1 MNKPKNKNYK
11 WYIMILGAVTNA
23 VVIAMPMIAL
33 SVLLPE
39 ISADLHLNLVQAGLL
54 WGLVSFPMIIT
65 SLLAGRLSDRFS
77 PKHIL
82 IVNCLL
88 VGLTGAGR
96 GWMPN
101 YPLLLTEVFLCG
113 FFGPLVIVANFKN
126 VVIWFPANRQSFA
139 NGIMNLGMASG
150 FFVGSLVSAT
160 FLSPALGGWRNV
172 FIFYGVISI
181 LFAIPWLFSRTAPT
195 STEPIKPAP
204 KLISFKETMGHLVKS
219 RTIWL
224 LALANMALN
233 GGAQGITGYMPL
245 HLQDIGWQVADA
257 GGVLAVYN
265 LASMIVVLPF
275 TFLSDR
281 SMHAKRLIL
290 IGAALWSAAGIG
302 ILTFA
307 NGTGVWVGMMMA
319 GSVRDGFI
327 AVILAYVVNEISH
340 IGIEYAGIATGFV
353 ISLMG
358 IGNLAAPPLG
368 NSLAVGNGDTTPIFF
383 WTILVILSAV
393 CLLVAF
399 GKKTIPS
406 KGEIPSL
413 EEV

>member
-1 MNKPKNKNYK
+1 
-11 WYIMILGAVTNA
+11 
-23 VVIAMPMIAL
+23 
-33 SVLLPE
+33 
-39 ISADLHLNLVQAGLL
+39 
-54 WGLVSFPMIIT
+54 
-65 SLLAGRLSDRFS
+65 
-77 PKHIL
+77 
-82 IVNCLL
+82 
-88 VGLTGAGR
+88 
-96 GWMPN
+96 
-101 YPLLLTEVFLCG
+101 
-113 FFGPLVIVANFKN
+113 
-126 VVIWFPANRQSFA
+126 
-139 NGIMNLGMASG
+139 
-150 FFVGSLVSAT
+150 
-160 FLSPALGGWRNV
+160 
-172 FIFYGVISI
+172 
-181 LFAIPWLFSRTAPT
+181 
-195 STEPIKPAP
+195 
-204 KLISFKETMGHLVKS
+204 
-219 RTIWL
+219 
-224 LALANMALN
+224 
-233 GGAQGITGYMPL
+233 MPL